1 MKEDVEE
8 MIGRLFIDNQRQQQN
23 IAGWSMS

>member
-1 MKEDVEE
+1 MKEDVED

-23 IAGWSMS
+23 IAGWSMI